1 MLSLAF
7 AGLLSFGSFDVVH
20 AAAFPNSSAA
30 VKAAMRDNVVEVR
43 GRPGGGFSPGWR
55 RHARRPLRRRRAC
68 WRWRPLRRW
77 RALRRGCLLWPPRSV
92 LGCGCARSKPP
103 APPLTVPTAPT
114 TIRLSAAIT
123 PIPRA
128 RTEFAETRSY
138 NLPPADHS
146 ARSNQPLLATLRGE
160 RKAREAGDAELSAAA
175 DKCAA
180 TSPAGHLS
188 AQVES

>member
-1 MLSLAF
+1 LAVAPVTPV
-7 AGLLSFGSFDVVH
+7 AGATPGVPTM
-20 AAAFPNSSAA
+20 AAAE
-30 VKAAMRDNVVEVR
+30 RIGVR
-43 GRPGGGFSPGWR
+43 
-55 RHARRPLRRRRAC
+55 LR
-68 WRWRPLRRW
+68 
-77 RALRRGCLLWPPRSV
+77 SEQ
-92 LGCGCARSKPP
+92 PP

-128 RTEFAETRSY
+128 RTESAEARSY
-138 NLPPADHS
+138 DLPPVDHS

-160 RKAREAGDAELSAAA
+160 RKAREAGDAELSAAV

-188 AQVES
+188 AQFESCERIGPIEIPELIKNSLVSLPRFY